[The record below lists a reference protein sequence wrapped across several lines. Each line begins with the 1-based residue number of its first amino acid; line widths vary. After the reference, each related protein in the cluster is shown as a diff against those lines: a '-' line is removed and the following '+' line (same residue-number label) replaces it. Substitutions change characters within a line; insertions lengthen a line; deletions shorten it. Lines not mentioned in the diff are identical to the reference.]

1 MQFST
6 RSFFLAVT
14 FYATLIAIT
23 FSMNNFAGL
32 ALMTFICMIVLPPF
46 VQVGVFTTKGFRQ
59 AFFIGVAIGGMPH
72 FLYSFVAS
80 ADYYSTSS
88 MQDFFAGDALSSW
101 FELDEDSQYLMLG
114 HLIGIGMAS
123 VGGLSGC
130 ISYGILHGFGRDKQL
145 PEATTQNMATSSE
158 K

>member
-6 RSFFLAVT
+6 RSLFLLVT

-23 FSMNNFAGL
+23 FSMTNLAGV
-32 ALMTFICMIVLPPF
+32 ALMTFICLIVLPPF

-59 AFFIGVAIGGMPH
+59 AFFIGAAIGGMPH
-72 FLYSFVAS
+72 FAIAF
-80 ADYYSTSS
+80 YYSVSLGIQASS
-88 MQDFFAGDALSSW
+88 GFFISTWYEA
-101 FELDEDSQYLMLG
+101 EEIYIYLMIG

-123 VGGLSGC
+123 SGGLSGC
-130 ISYGILHGFGRDKQL
+130 ISYGILHGFRDKQL
-145 PEATTQNMATSSE
+145 PEPTTQNTATDSE

>member
-1 MQFST
+1 
-6 RSFFLAVT
+6 
-14 FYATLIAIT
+14 
-23 FSMNNFAGL
+23 MNNFAGL

-72 FLYSFVAS
+72 FIVGF
-80 ADYYSTSS
+80 YYSMLIGLQGSLDLGTFSEWF
-88 MQDFFAGDALSSW
+88 QPEDDFR
-101 FELDEDSQYLMLG
+101 YLTIG

-123 VGGLSGC
+123 FGGLSGC
-130 ISYGILHGFGRDKQL
+130 ISYGILHGFRDKQL
-145 PEATTQNMATSSE
+145 PETTTQNIATSSE

>member
-6 RSFFLAVT
+6 RSFFLVVT
-14 FYATLIAIT
+14 FYATLIAIA
-23 FSMNNFAGL
+23 FSMNNLAGVM
-32 ALMTFICMIVLPPF
+32 LMTFICLVVLPPF
-46 VQVGVFTTKGFRQ
+46 VQVGVFTTKGFRR

-72 FLYSFVAS
+72 FLIGF
-80 ADYYSTSS
+80 YYSMLIGLQGSFDLDTFSV
-88 MQDFFAGDALSSW
+88 W
-101 FELDEDSQYLMLG
+101 FQPEDDCRYMMLG

-123 VGGLSGC
+123 TGGLSGC
-130 ISYGILHGFGRDKQL
+130 ISYGILHGFRDKQL